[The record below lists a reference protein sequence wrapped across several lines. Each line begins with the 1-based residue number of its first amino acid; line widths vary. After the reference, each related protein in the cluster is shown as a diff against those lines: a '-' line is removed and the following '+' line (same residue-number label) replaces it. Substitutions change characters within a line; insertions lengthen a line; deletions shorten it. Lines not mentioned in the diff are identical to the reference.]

1 MSHQTYTQKD
11 RQQAYLNFLNKSE
24 WFFGMLYQIFQVR
37 NGAVRTMS
45 IPEHQD
51 TDKDYGKGSDRM
63 CIMQALA
70 TSAVFLLDIPCTF
83 VLFTHNRTDS
93 ISFH

>member
-24 WFFGMLYQIFQVR
+24 WFFGMLYR
-37 NGAVRTMS
+37 MMS

-70 TSAVFLLDIPCTF
+70 TSAVFFI
-83 VLFTHNRTDS
+83 
-93 ISFH
+93 